1 MKATKLFCTL
11 ILTLL
16 FSVSYAQEVITNQSV
31 IQMKELG
38 FDDDMIIDK
47 INTSNVKFDASI
59 DALGKL
65 KNAGV
70 STEIISLVMQ
80 KSKQNTKSK
89 TGIYYVAD
97 DGSPTLIQPT
107 VFSGTSN
114 DNAANRLVSGFIP
127 STKKARLSGSKSN
140 NVFKDKNP
148 EFTFI
153 FDPSTT
159 EVDNL
164 QTGQG
169 NSSGAFDWWF
179 RTASSPN
186 EFVLAKLDVNE
197 KRNLREVITG
207 KSSIVNENEGIDPK
221 YAINFEIETIE
232 GNKFKVT
239 PKGLEP
245 GEYAFI
251 YQGAVPAGRT
261 NQSVFDFSIQ

>member
-1 MKATKLFCTL
+1 MKAIRLFCTL
-11 ILTLL
+11 ILTLFL
-16 FSVSYAQEVITNQSV
+16 SISYGQETITNKSIV
-31 IQMKELG
+31 QMKELG
-38 FDDDMIIDK
+38 FDDNMIIDK

-59 DALGKL
+59 NALSQL
-65 KNAGV
+65 KKAGV
-70 STEIISLVMQ
+70 SSEIISLVME

-97 DGSPTLIQPT
+97 DSSSRLIQPT

-127 STKKARLSGSKSN
+127 SIKKARLSGARSN
-140 NVFKDKNP
+140 NVIKDPNP
-148 EFTFI
+148 EFTFV

-207 KSSIVNENEGIDPK
+207 KSSIINDNQGIDPK
-221 YAINFEIETIE
+221 YAINFDIETIE

-239 PKGLEP
+239 PKGLAP

-251 YQGAVPAGRT
+251 YQGAVPSGRT